1 LTIRRNLSVCTC
13 YFTLDVFIQKIC
25 SLCTYAYVKLTN
37 FIRYLGDSTVLITE
51 SDKVICKSWKFI
63 SFSSSFCFVA
73 MRMYWRS
80 KRASRTT
87 PIQNRMKLP
96 RFVFSV
102 CWAYTGSRSL
112 WIWIQIGRSIPVL
125 RIRIRVSGIHN
136 RFFSGSHIS
145 DPGSQ
150 IPDPKP
156 FIFESILTS
165 FWAKSSIILWK

>member
-1 LTIRRNLSVCTC
+1 MLFYSGSF
-13 YFTLDVFIQKIC
+13 YP
-25 SLCTYAYVKLTN
+25 LCTYAFVKLTN
-37 FIRYLGDSTVLITE
+37 FIKYLDDSMVLITE
-51 SDKVICKSWKFI
+51 SDKVISKSWMFI
-63 SFSSSFCFVA
+63 SFSSSSCFVA

-80 KRASRTT
+80 KWASRTT

-112 WIWIQIGRSIPVL
+112 WIWIRIGRSIPEL
-125 RIRIRVSGIHN
+125 RIRIRVTGIHN
-136 RFFSGSHIS
+136 RFFSGSRIS

-156 FIFESILTS
+156 VILRAYWQVFEQKFL
-165 FWAKSSIILWK
+165 